1 MTDNRIG
8 PVRSRRPAPDWREPV
23 PATTTPAGGLSQSS
37 AIGWHASLRDAAG
50 RRYVGRYLL
59 LGAVSSSFASAS
71 ALVYLV
77 ATPNGANRPLLYTC
91 IPLGTVLGALCALVV
106 RRFVGTR
113 RETAWFLGWSAAS
126 LALIFAAA
134 LLDGGAE
141 SPMSWLLILP
151 VAYASIS
158 YPVRA
163 TVFVA
168 IGAFVSAL
176 ALMVAGNDWTGAD
189 GFRLLFVVTFDIMA
203 LSAAINRSAY
213 ALAEERLTVVATH
226 DGLTGCLN
234 NAAFHSRVRVEEARA
249 HRSGRPFSI
258 VMCDADAFK
267 AINDTYG
274 HEVGDETLRAV
285 ARALLEAARAG
296 DDIGRLGG
304 DEFCIL
310 LAQTTSAQAKVVAH
324 RVHAALGLMT
334 FPAPATLSLGLA
346 TWAGDVDTG
355 AATIRRA
362 DEAMY
367 RAKALGGDRVVVY
380 EAISGEYLGLVSG

>member
-1 MTDNRIG
+1 M
-8 PVRSRRPAPDWREPV
+8 
-23 PATTTPAGGLSQSS
+23 PATKTPGRGLSQPT
-37 AIGWHASLRDAAG
+37 AIGWHASPRDAAG

-59 LGAVSSSFASAS
+59 LGAVSSFFASVGT
-71 ALVYLV
+71 LVYLV
-77 ATPNGANRPLLYTC
+77 ATPNGANRPLLYALV
-91 IPLGTVLGALCALVV
+91 PLGTVLGALFALLV

-126 LALIFAAA
+126 LVLIVAAA

-151 VAYASIS
+151 VVYASIS
-158 YPVRA
+158 YPVPA
-163 TVFVA
+163 TVLVA
-168 IGAFVSAL
+168 IAALVSAL
-176 ALMVAGNDWTGAD
+176 ALMIAGNDWTGAD
-189 GFRLLFVVTFDIMA
+189 CFRLLFVVTFDIMA
-203 LSAAINRSAY
+203 LSAAVNRSAY

-249 HRSGRPFSI
+249 QRSGRAFSI

-296 DDIGRLGG
+296 DDVGRLGG

-310 LAQTTSAQAKVVAH
+310 LAQTTSTQAQVVAH
-324 RVHAALGLMT
+324 RVHTALDLMT

-346 TWAGDVDTG
+346 TWDGGVDTG
-355 AATIRRA
+355 AATLRRA

-380 EAISGEYLGLVSG
+380 EAMSRASLTSTAR